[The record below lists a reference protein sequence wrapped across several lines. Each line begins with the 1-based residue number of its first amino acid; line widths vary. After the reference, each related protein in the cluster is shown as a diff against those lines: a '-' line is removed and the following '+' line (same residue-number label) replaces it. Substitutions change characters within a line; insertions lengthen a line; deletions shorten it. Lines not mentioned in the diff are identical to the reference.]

1 MPVSNKQSPEEIIS
15 DSLQMLQ
22 KLAEGKK
29 TVWGVPIPWVAEP
42 VFASGFVIAPDYIP
56 PDGAG
61 ARVTIC
67 TYQVPRGYRAVL
79 CGLVLG
85 YVGGG
90 GAALPGQVVY
100 TVDVNNDIA
109 GIVSPQSGYVEK
121 DYNQV
126 PFQLGTFSPAEP
138 WPVEFRHD
146 QLETVRVKG
155 YTVSGVA
162 TGAGNFLYA
171 ALIGFQWP
179 SMGWEQ

>member
-1 MPVSNKQSPEEIIS
+1 MPVPNSQAPEEVIS
-15 DSLQMLQ
+15 GTLQMLQ
-22 KLAEGKK
+22 KLAEGKR

-42 VFASGFVIAPDYIP
+42 VFASGFQVAPDY
-56 PDGAG
+56 GA
-61 ARVTIC
+61 ANQVILA
-67 TYQVPRGYRAVL
+67 TYQLPRGYRAVL

-90 GAALPGQVVY
+90 GAALPGQVLY
-100 TVDVNNDIA
+100 TVDVNNDSA
-109 GIVSPQSGYVEK
+109 AVVSPQSGYTEK

-126 PFQLGTFSPAEP
+126 PFQLGTLSPAEP

-146 QLETVRVKG
+146 QGETVRVKG

-171 ALIGFQWP
+171 ALVGFQWP